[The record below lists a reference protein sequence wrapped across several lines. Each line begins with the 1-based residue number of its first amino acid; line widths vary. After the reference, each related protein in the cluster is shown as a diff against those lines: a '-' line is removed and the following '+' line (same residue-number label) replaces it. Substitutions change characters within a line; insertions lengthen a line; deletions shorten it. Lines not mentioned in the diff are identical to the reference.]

1 MCIYW
6 SVDGFQWDD
15 DKAAENVRKH
25 GIDFADAVGV
35 LYDEYGLTLI
45 EEHDDEQRHVTIG
58 LDALGRVLVV
68 VYCWR
73 DDDVRLI
80 SARPATSAERKQY
93 EGNR

>member
-1 MCIYW
+1 M
-6 SVDGFQWDD
+6 DGFQWDD
-15 DKAAENVRKH
+15 DKAEENVRKH

>member
-1 MCIYW
+1 
-6 SVDGFQWDD
+6 VDGFQWDD
-15 DKAAENVRKH
+15 DKAAENIRKH

-35 LYDEYGLTLI
+35 LYDEYGLTVL
-45 EEHDDEQRHVTIG
+45 EEHDDEQRYVTIG

>member
-1 MCIYW
+1 M
-6 SVDGFQWDD
+6 DGFQWDD